1 MKKIFS
7 LLIFLLISTNVFASS
22 CPSLMKEIDKL
33 IGESK
38 ALSKE
43 QLEEIK
49 QLRIQ
54 GEEAHKSGDHKESEA
69 LLKQALD
76 LLDN

>member
-1 MKKIFS
+1 
-7 LLIFLLISTNVFASS
+7 
-22 CPSLMKEIDKL
+22 MKEIDKL